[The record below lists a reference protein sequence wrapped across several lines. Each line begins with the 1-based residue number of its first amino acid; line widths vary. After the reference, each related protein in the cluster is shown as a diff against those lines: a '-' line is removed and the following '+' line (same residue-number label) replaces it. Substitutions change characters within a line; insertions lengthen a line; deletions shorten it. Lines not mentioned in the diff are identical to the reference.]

1 MKNILKNNHNHH
13 PKQLYY
19 CKMKRAYDSS
29 SELNP
34 NSKVASSVLSSFI
47 SGAMSSSNWLEKSIS
62 NPSVPKKIEKYII

>member
-1 MKNILKNNHNHH
+1 MKK
-13 PKQLYY
+13 
-19 CKMKRAYDSS
+19 AYASS